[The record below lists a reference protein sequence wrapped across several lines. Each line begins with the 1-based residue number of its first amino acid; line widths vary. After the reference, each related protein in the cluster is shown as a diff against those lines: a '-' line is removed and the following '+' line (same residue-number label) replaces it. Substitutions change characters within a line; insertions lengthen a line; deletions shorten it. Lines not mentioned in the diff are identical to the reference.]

1 MSTESSCFHCSKD
14 QRLQDLMIEIC
25 TMDISTLY
33 LFKEQTYQ
41 GRCLLSFRGHKSE
54 LFDLQDQELM
64 LFAKDL
70 KRASNALSKAFDAD
84 KINYGA
90 YSDKLPHLHFH
101 LVPKYEGGPSWGS
114 TFDMMPEKKILLS
127 DQEYMN
133 LINTIKKNL

>member
-1 MSTESSCFHCSKD
+1 
-14 QRLQDLMIEIC
+14 
-25 TMDISTLY
+25 MDISTLY